1 MKDRLKQII
10 NSLNI
15 NQKTLAEAI
24 GLKPS
29 TISDFLNGRF
39 KTISSET
46 IRQLYELYRVN
57 PIWLLTGEGEMFLVA
72 EEKPPVG
79 VNRNGTEYEVIEGNV
94 ETYPKI
100 TLVEQISRTGW
111 FRNLSPHKRE
121 IVAAVDEIQDADY
134 IRLTSEN
141 MLNKVQA
148 DRARAAEKARLRQ
161 KGETG

>member
-1 MKDRLKQII
+1 M
-10 NSLNI
+10 
-15 NQKTLAEAI
+15 
-24 GLKPS
+24 KPS

>member
-1 MKDRLKQII
+1 MADNSI
-10 NSLNI
+10 NYTVL
-15 NQKTLAEAI
+15 
-24 GLKPS
+24 
-29 TISDFLNGRF
+29 D
-39 KTISSET
+39 
-46 IRQLYELYRVN
+46 
-57 PIWLLTGEGEMFLVA
+57 
-72 EEKPPVG
+72 
-79 VNRNGTEYEVIEGNV
+79 GNAG
-94 ETYPKI
+94 TYPQI
-100 TLVEQISRTGW
+100 TMVEQISRTGW